1 MPSSFFTLYGS
12 NLHGVKVNWQND
24 PTKSGDRELTMA
36 FTINM
41 YSAKF
46 TAGPE
51 VDVTVNGT
59 LIKKEP

>member
-51 VDVTVNGT
+51 ADVPAES
-59 LIKKEP
+59 IKGEP

>member
-46 TAGPE
+46 TAGPLTE
-51 VDVTVNGT
+51 VEVNGT
-59 LIKKEP
+59 KIKTEP